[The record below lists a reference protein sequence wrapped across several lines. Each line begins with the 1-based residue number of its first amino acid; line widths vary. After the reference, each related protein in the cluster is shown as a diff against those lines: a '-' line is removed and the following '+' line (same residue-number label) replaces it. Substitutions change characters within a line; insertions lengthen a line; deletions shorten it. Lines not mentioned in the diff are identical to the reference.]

1 VSADQS
7 EHDRAAE
14 TGDPAERAHPA
25 SALNDIVH
33 HRARLGIL
41 TVLAEVRLAS
51 FPYLK
56 SLLGLTDGNLDRHL
70 EVLADE
76 GLVSITKGYEN
87 KRPRT
92 WASLTDDGY
101 LALTAEMGV
110 LKELLSQFENGN
122 PRTR

>member
-1 VSADQS
+1 MPELPES
-7 EHDRAAE
+7 E
-14 TGDPAERAHPA
+14 PHPA
-25 SALNDIVH
+25 SALNDVVH

-41 TVLAEVRLAS
+41 TVLAEVRMAT
-51 FPYLK
+51 FPDLK
-56 SLLGLTDGNLDRHL
+56 SLLGLTDGNLGRHL

-101 LALTAEMGV
+101 LALTAEMVV
-110 LKELLSQFENGN
+110 LKELLSQFENAT
-122 PRTR
+122 PRPR

>member
-1 VSADQS
+1 MNADQS
-7 EHDRAAE
+7 EHERAAE

-25 SALNDIVH
+25 SGLNDIVH

-41 TVLAEVRLAS
+41 TVLAEVRMAT

-56 SLLGLTDGNLDRHL
+56 SLLGLTDGNLGRHL

-122 PRTR
+122 LRTR